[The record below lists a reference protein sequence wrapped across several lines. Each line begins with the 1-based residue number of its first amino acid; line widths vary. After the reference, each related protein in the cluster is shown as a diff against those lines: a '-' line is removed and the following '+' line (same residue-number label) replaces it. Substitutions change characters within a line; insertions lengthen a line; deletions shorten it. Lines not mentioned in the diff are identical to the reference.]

1 MRKADIR
8 RKPQLHKYGNKITV
22 KQSLEEQEDAQRALT
37 LAKSQ
42 STSFTVLPKG
52 FSHQFKKK
60 NTEV

>member
-8 RKPQLHKYGNKITV
+8 RKPQLHKYGNIITV

-52 FSHQFKKK
+52 FSYNFKKK
-60 NTEV
+60 NSEI

>member
-8 RKPQLHKYGNKITV
+8 RKPQLHKYGNKITI
-22 KQSLEEQEDAQRALT
+22 KQSLDEKTEAQVALT

-42 STSFTVLPKG
+42 STSFIFLPKG

-60 NTEV
+60 NFQL